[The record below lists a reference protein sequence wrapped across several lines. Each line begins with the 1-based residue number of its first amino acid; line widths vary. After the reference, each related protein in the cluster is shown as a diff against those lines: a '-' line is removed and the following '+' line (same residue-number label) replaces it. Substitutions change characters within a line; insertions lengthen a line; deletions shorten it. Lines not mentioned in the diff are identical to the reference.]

1 MDRTLRRASLIVSA
15 LFAAAC
21 GSSTS
26 PLTPAPAAVP
36 ITPTVITLSG
46 HATATSSRQALG
58 GLAVDFGGRR
68 TETDGA
74 GNFQYQLASNA
85 VARLVL
91 TGSAI
96 VPRSVL
102 VSVAVSRDLNVDAIA
117 LAGFDLTFYRQL
129 VRNGT
134 ETPTGLEP
142 LRRWTENPQFYLRT
156 VDDAGT
162 ALDIQTLDRTEA
174 VIRETVPIWTNRTFP
189 GSVERGTSTK
199 DGVRGWIT
207 IYWQSSHNA
216 SGTQCGDSLIG
227 ANPGRINLEYAG
239 LCRCAGTEI
248 RPHVVRHELGHA
260 MGFWHTDSDR
270 DTMFPTTAVCDQL
283 PSARERAAAA
293 IAYARPVGNVDPDT
307 DSDRTVSLTPMVVR

>member
-1 MDRTLRRASLIVSA
+1 MYRTLRRASLIVSA

-189 GSVERGTSTK
+189 GTVERGTSTK
-199 DGVRGWIT
+199 DGVADGSPSIGSQATTRRARNAVIRSSARIPAESTSSTRGCVGAPAPKYVLT
-207 IYWQSSHNA
+207 SSATSSATRWA
-216 SGTQCGDSLIG
+216 SGTPTATATRCF
-227 ANPGRINLEYAG
+227 RRR
-239 LCRCAGTEI
+239 RCATSCHRHANAQPRRSPTRGRSAKSTRTRIATE
-248 RPHVVRHELGHA
+248 R
-260 MGFWHTDSDR
+260 
-270 DTMFPTTAVCDQL
+270 
-283 PSARERAAAA
+283 
-293 IAYARPVGNVDPDT
+293 
-307 DSDRTVSLTPMVVR
+307 